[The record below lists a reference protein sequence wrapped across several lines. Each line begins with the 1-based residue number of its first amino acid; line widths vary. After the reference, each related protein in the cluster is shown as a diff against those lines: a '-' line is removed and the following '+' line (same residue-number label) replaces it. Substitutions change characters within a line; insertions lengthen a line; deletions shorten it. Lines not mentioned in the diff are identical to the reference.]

1 MRLFFRQVAAVMR
14 RELRRMVAQRLPL
27 LLLFVLPTLS
37 FVCFSLIFSR
47 PIEGMPIAVLDEDNT
62 PLSRQ
67 LVAMIDETPAPRV
80 AYEIQDIDEGIRLMR
95 QGKIYAILQI
105 PARFEQNILGNRPA
119 PVEFYNSGANISVN
133 GLLAK
138 DVQTAVT
145 TFSTGVQLQIFEKQ
159 GLAERQAMAL
169 ARPVVFDKHVL
180 FNPYINYAYYL
191 APSLLAMMLL
201 IFTVLGTI
209 YAVGTELKYATASEW
224 LETADGSIAAAVIG
238 KLLPLTVVMFLQML
252 VMYGVI
258 FFVIGAPM
266 NGSLGMLIAAALI
279 FILSYQAIGLFMV
292 TLLANLRLALSF
304 GGGYSVLAFTFSGLT
319 FPTMAMYGAVRI
331 FSRLFPFT
339 FFMEAY
345 VDIAMRGA
353 PAAYALPDLGYML
366 LFQLPAVVLLPRLNK
381 LCREPKFWGRL

>member
-1 MRLFFRQVAAVMR
+1 MRSFLQQTAAVMR
-14 RELRRMVAQRLPL
+14 RELRRLVAQRLPL
-27 LLLFVLPTLS
+27 LLLFVLPTVS

-47 PIEGMPIAVLDEDNT
+47 PIEGMPIAVLDQDNT

-67 LVAMIDETPAPRV
+67 LVTMIDETPAPRV

-105 PARFEQNILGNRPA
+105 PARFEQHLLGNRPA

-159 GLAERQAMAL
+159 GLAERQAMAM

-191 APSLLAMMLL
+191 APSMLAMMLL
-201 IFTVLGTI
+201 ICTVLVTI
-209 YAVGTELKYATASEW
+209 YAVGSELKYATAADW
-224 LETADGSIAAAVIG
+224 LNTADGSIIAAVTG
-238 KLLPLTVVMFLQML
+238 KMLPITLIMVLQML

-258 FFVIGAPM
+258 FFAIGAPM
-266 NGSLGMLIAAALI
+266 NGSFAMLLAAALI
-279 FILSYQAIGLFMV
+279 FIISYQAVGLFMV
-292 TLLANLRLALSF
+292 SLLANLRLALSF
-304 GGGYSVLAFTFSGLT
+304 GGGYAVLAFTFSGLT

-331 FSRLFPFT
+331 FSYLFPFT
-339 FFMEAY
+339 FYMQAY

-353 PAAYALPDLGYML
+353 PAPYALPDLGCML
-366 LFQLPAVVLLPRLNK
+366 LFQLLAVVMTPRLKK